1 MENIKQIAPKKSSIK
16 GKSGGNTYYVK
27 SIFVVILFLVM
38 IVIEVG
44 NGRSYHDEVIGIIS
58 AVYLLFMRK
67 KIERRDM
74 ITLVTLAVVVAI
86 GIVSNLVSNLTSSIF
101 SICVDIIAETKLIFG
116 FFAIKYFLS
125 DKEKQATINMLLP
138 LSKLYTLA
146 AFSCSIISLFTDIGM
161 SGEERYGIPSFKF
174 IFFHNHQYVAVYM
187 LFFGVLVCNKKM
199 SDTERKIYYAL
210 AIVSLMLATKAP
222 PIIFSVIFIGLA
234 FYFKKHDVISPG
246 VMILGIILI
255 VTLGWYQIENYL
267 LRDDVPRHIFFEY
280 SFKTANNY
288 FPLGSGFST
297 FGSDQAARNY
307 SKLYYQ
313 YGFDKMYGMT
323 PEEGMFLSDNFW
335 AMAIGQFGWIG
346 SLVYISVF
354 VRIFLTF
361 SSNKYSNQHKAF
373 LYAAYIQYMIHAV
386 GSAILS
392 SSAGLIGFMA
402 IAMFT
407 FLDDDTKKRTPK
419 FKIYF

>member
-44 NGRSYHDEVIGIIS
+44 NGRSYHDEVIGVVS
-58 AVYLLFMRK
+58 AVYLIFFRNR
-67 KIERRDM
+67 IEKRDM
-74 ITLVTLAVVVAI
+74 ITIITLAVVVAI
-86 GIVSNLVSNLTSSIF
+86 GLVSNLVSNLTSSLF
-101 SICVDIIAETKLIFG
+101 SIGIDVVAITKLIFG
-116 FFAIKYFLS
+116 FFALKYFLS

-146 AFSCSIISLFTDIGM
+146 SFVCSIISLFADIGM
-161 SGEERYGIPSFKF
+161 SGEERYGIPAFRF
-174 IFFHNHQYVAVYM
+174 IFFHSHQYVAVYM
-187 LFFGVLVCNKKM
+187 LVFGVLVCNTKM
-199 SDTERKIYYAL
+199 TDKERRFYYTL
-210 AIVSLMLATKAP
+210 AIISLVLATKAP
-222 PIIFSVIFIGLA
+222 PIMFSVIFIGLSY
-234 FYFKKHDVISPG
+234 YFKDHERVSPG
-246 VMILGIILI
+246 IVILGAILI
-255 VTLGWYQIENYL
+255 IALGWYQIENYL

-280 SFKTANNY
+280 SFKTANHY

-297 FGSDQAARNY
+297 YGSDQAARNY

-323 PEEGMFLSDNFW
+323 PDEGMFLSDNFW

-346 SLVYISVF
+346 SIIYIGVF
-354 VRIFLTF
+354 VRIFMTF
-361 SSNKYSNQHKAF
+361 SNKKYNNQRKAF
-373 LYAAYIQYMIHAV
+373 LYAAYLQYMIHAV

-402 IAMFT
+402 LAMFT
-407 FLDDDTKKRTPK
+407 VSDNDTHKRK
-419 FKIYF
+419 SRLKIHF